1 MAGYVATADSW
12 LDIESKWVAVLACFG
27 VPYLHMREYAHSE
40 IGSPFE
46 SWKGDESKRSEFIA
60 ALTDVIN
67 DSDLFGVGA
76 VLRIPDLRKF
86 NHSYRTSLQ
95 GYPLCVYA
103 CLIELSRKHQYVTI
117 EAALDRCAS
126 RHETLI
132 AMAREY
138 AETDRNYP
146 ECGRGVQITPL
157 RGFVDGTE
165 VERSS
170 KNVPALQIG
179 DFAAYELLISH
190 REKNDWFKNEEPF
203 IMPEEWLNSQFS
215 CNLKKVREGKVRTL
229 HWPNERK
236 SYMGICRS

>member
-1 MAGYVATADSW
+1 
-12 LDIESKWVAVLACFG
+12 
-27 VPYLHMREYAHSE
+27 
-40 IGSPFE
+40 
-46 SWKGDESKRSEFIA
+46 
-60 ALTDVIN
+60 
-67 DSDLFGVGA
+67 
-76 VLRIPDLRKF
+76 
-86 NHSYRTSLQ
+86 
-95 GYPLCVYA
+95 
-103 CLIELSRKHQYVTI
+103 VTI

-146 ECGRGVQITPL
+146 ECGSGVQITPL

-179 DFAAYELLISH
+179 DFAAYELLKSH

-215 CNLKKVREGKVRTL
+215 CNLKKSSRGKSKNIAL
-229 HWPNERK
+229 AERK
-236 SYMGICRS
+236 KIVHGYLPGKKRDQWKDLPGR